1 MKTMPFLEDNQA
13 AEPIVRIRYTLFT
26 CPLGRMLLAAAER
39 GICAVCLGDDDATLE
54 AELAGVYPVAEAWR
68 DDAGLQP
75 WADDVLNYL
84 NGQEPRLDL
93 PIHVAATAFQRRV
106 WRELLAIPHGRTRS
120 YSEVARALGRP
131 TAARAVA
138 RACAAN
144 PVALLIP
151 CHRVVREGGGLGGY
165 HWGLERKKALL
176 DGERR
181 NAAR

>member
-1 MKTMPFLEDNQA
+1 
-13 AEPIVRIRYTLFT
+13 
-26 CPLGRMLLAAAER
+26 
-39 GICAVCLGDDDATLE
+39 
-54 AELAGVYPVAEAWR
+54 
-68 DDAGLQP
+68 
-75 WADDVLNYL
+75 
-84 NGQEPRLDL
+84 
-93 PIHVAATAFQRRV
+93 
-106 WRELLAIPHGRTRS
+106 
-120 YSEVARALGRP
+120 
-131 TAARAVA
+131 VA